1 MIMKTSKLLSL
12 IAAAALLAVSSLKL
26 TAADASKEV
35 TLTGNAVCAK
45 CALHETKECQNVLQV
60 EENGKT
66 VNYYLAQNDT
76 SKNFHD
82 NICGTAGE
90 KATVTGTVSEDNGK
104 KTLTA
109 SKIDAA
115 K

>member
-1 MIMKTSKLLSL
+1 MKITKLLAIVAAAFTLAVSTSKL
-12 IAAAALLAVSSLKL
+12 AAAD
-26 TAADASKEV
+26 TSKET
-35 TLTGNAVCAK
+35 TLSGNLVCAK
-45 CALHETKECQNVLQV
+45 CVLHETKECQNVLQIQ
-60 EENGKT
+60 ENGKT

-90 KATVTGTVSEDNGK
+90 KATVTGTVSEKDGK
-104 KTLTA
+104 ETLTA
-109 SKIDAA
+109 SKIEAA